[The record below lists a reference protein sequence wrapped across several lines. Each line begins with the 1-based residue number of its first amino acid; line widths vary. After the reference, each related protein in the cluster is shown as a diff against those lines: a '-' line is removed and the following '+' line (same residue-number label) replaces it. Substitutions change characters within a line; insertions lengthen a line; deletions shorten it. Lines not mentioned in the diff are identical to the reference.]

1 MVPLIGPGRLPTS
14 WWGRAWVALAFANL
28 ILGLVTYRDIDL
40 VTMHRW
46 TSAWLF
52 RGLDLFAQAEW
63 GVDYPPNGIVVM
75 SPMALLT
82 LRQAG
87 FVWAGLSLVLA
98 ASAPV
103 LAARCVRD
111 DAPAADVALLTV
123 TFLCWSGV
131 RTVLQFTLLPLVLVL
146 LAWRLADRRPSLAG
160 VALGVALMK
169 PQVALPIC
177 LWALMRGR
185 WRLLATGAVTSV
197 GLLAVY
203 CLHVAAGPVE
213 VLHGWLQAIAG
224 VYTGPDR
231 LTGFSELSALMT
243 SDASDRWTP
252 ILVAG
257 LYAGVL
263 AGALGE
269 QRRARAAAQ
278 PARFLALPGIAAA
291 ATLLAFRHM
300 SLAFVSLLPAAAY
313 LLIDGD
319 GQTRDRRR
327 PLFWLLQVFMIIDLP
342 TIQRR
347 LEFLDVSLGPIDAVF
362 RHADRAAI
370 AALFVMLV
378 ALQWVSASARPGSR
392 VRHAGDAA

>member
-1 MVPLIGPGRLPTS
+1 MVPLIRAGRLLHS
-14 WWGRAWVALAFANL
+14 WWWRTWIALALANL
-28 ILGLVTYRDIDL
+28 ILGFVIYRDIDL

-52 RGLDLFAQAEW
+52 QGLDLFAQAEW
-63 GVDYPPNGIVVM
+63 GVDYPPNGIVVL

-82 LRQAG
+82 PHQAG
-87 FVWAGLSLVLA
+87 FVWAGLSLALA
-98 ASAPV
+98 ALAPG

-111 DAPAADVALLTV
+111 DAPAADVAVLTV

-131 RTVLQFTLLPLVLVL
+131 RTVLQFTLLPLVLAL
-146 LAWRLADRRPSLAG
+146 LAWRLADKRPWLAG
-160 VALGVALMK
+160 AALGLAVMK

-177 LWALMRGR
+177 LWVLLRGR
-185 WRLLATGAVTSV
+185 WRVLAAAAATAA

-203 CLHVAAGPVE
+203 CLRVEGSPVD
-213 VLHGWLQAIAG
+213 VLQGWLRAIAV

-231 LTGFSELSALMT
+231 MTGFSELSALMT
-243 SDASDRWTP
+243 SDAADTWAP
-252 ILVAG
+252 VLAAV

-269 QRRARAAAQ
+269 QQRATATGR

-313 LLIDGD
+313 LLLDGD
-319 GQTRDRRR
+319 TTTRDRRG
-327 PLFWLLQVFMIIDLP
+327 PLFWLLQAFMIVDLP

-347 LEFLDVSLGPIDAVF
+347 LGFLGVSLGPVDVVF
-362 RHADRAAI
+362 RHADRLAI
-370 AALFVMLV
+370 AGLFVALV
-378 ALQWVSASARPGSR
+378 ALQWMAIDARSGAPVQG
-392 VRHAGDAA
+392 AGDAA